1 MNRSHRYITSLLMT
15 VVYLLIVFSPLA
27 PLAMQSNLNVHAHGS
42 ECSGDCRID
51 GCSPERSAAHTC
63 CCWQSRKKT
72 TGDAFAGSA
81 GGCCGTRPAPAA
93 SKQAGHCPSTVAH
106 DDQDEHGAVSSS
118 DGTTNDKSHSTS
130 IGTLPCGSG
139 KHIALWGAEN
149 VQHLPYHF
157 SGEILL
163 PLENSTPKPEPENMI
178 SRHNEPPDPP
188 PRRSLLS

>member
-1 MNRSHRYITSLLMT
+1 MT

-27 PLAMQSNLNVHAHGS
+27 PLAMQSNLNIHAHVG

-72 TGDAFAGSA
+72 ARAAFTGSA
-81 GGCCGTRPAPAA
+81 GDCCGTGSASAA
-93 SKQAGHCPSTVAH
+93 SKPAGHCPATVAH
-106 DDQDEHGAVSSS
+106 DDHDEDGAVSSAA
-118 DGTTNDKSHSTS
+118 GTTQDKNHPTS

-139 KHIALWGAEN
+139 KHIALWGAET
-149 VQHLPYHF
+149 VQHLPYHY
-157 SGEILL
+157 SGEIPVRLEQSL
-163 PLENSTPKPEPENMI
+163 PQQEPVCMV

-188 PRRSLLS
+188 PRRSLFLT